1 MEYGTY
7 TQEKKKEKTMHFYS
21 CHILLI
27 CLIASET
34 NKPVNE
40 WPKVL

>member
-1 MEYGTY
+1 MIHSVNI
-7 TQEKKKEKTMHFYS
+7 QEKEKEKTMHFYPY
-21 CHILLI
+21 HILLI

-34 NKPVNE
+34 NKLVNE